1 MQYGIDPG
9 GSSISSCSF
18 TYHRLFFASL
28 FRPSTTIPRHTSQVC
43 VELNCLHHCNLTRD
57 AFHVLPPVNLVTI
70 VQVADFSVC
79 NVSWSGLPPMLN
91 MYAAT
96 PRFIVGAALLALAV
110 IRTVTQSVN
119 MYKAAKQWQ
128 PNRYM
133 QQLVRDGA
141 LYVLVYVAPLSIPF
155 PFDTIMKN

>member
-1 MQYGIDPG
+1 
-9 GSSISSCSF
+9 
-18 TYHRLFFASL
+18 
-28 FRPSTTIPRHTSQVC
+28 
-43 VELNCLHHCNLTRD
+43 
-57 AFHVLPPVNLVTI
+57 
-70 VQVADFSVC
+70 
-79 NVSWSGLPPMLN
+79 MLN